1 MKTTRQNAVN
11 LSLALGALFLV
22 SGCFCR
28 SDEYGRSDDQGP
40 PSNTAPVPVAPSS
53 SDKKS
58 TSAKNADKGDFIVE
72 HLEVT
77 TPRYVEIDNQ
87 VKSEKLLTK
96 AAAKLNLALS
106 LPNDIY
112 LRTKDCNETNAYY
125 DSTDRSIT
133 MCYELMEHFYSTFRS
148 AGDTEEVAYNK
159 MFDAVKFVFLHEMG
173 HALIDAYKL
182 PVAGNEEDA
191 ADRCSSYINL
201 TELGDEGVRSILAA
215 AEGFQIESR
224 QRNRK
229 PNMADEHLLQE
240 QRFYNSLCMI
250 YGSNPSKYS
259 NIVTDGFLPKER
271 AVRCPTEYQR
281 TVDSWVSLLAPW
293 RKR

>member
-1 MKTTRQNAVN
+1 MKTIRQNAVN

-28 SDEYGRSDDQGP
+28 SDEYGRSDDP
-40 PSNTAPVPVAPSS
+40 AAPSNTIQVPAAPS
-53 SDKKS
+53 SDKKP
-58 TSAKNADKGDFIVE
+58 TAAKNADNGDFIVE

>member
-1 MKTTRQNAVN
+1 MRQTLIKLA
-11 LSLALGALFLV
+11 LALGAFFLV
-22 SGCFCR
+22 AACFCR
-28 SDEYGRSDDQGP
+28 SDEYGVSSNEPTAPQSNTVQPSGP
-40 PSNTAPVPVAPSS
+40 PSTE
-53 SDKKS
+53 KKV
-58 TSAKNADKGDFIVE
+58 TGTKNADNGDFTVE

-77 TPRYVEIDNQ
+77 TPRYVELDNQ
-87 VKSEKLLTK
+87 VKSEKLLEK

-106 LPNDIY
+106 LPHDIA
-112 LRTKDCNETNAYY
+112 LRTKDCDEVNAFY
-125 DSTDRSIT
+125 DSSDQSIT
-133 MCYELMEHFYSTFRS
+133 VCYELMEHFYSTFRS
-148 AGDTEEVAYNK
+148 AGDSDQVAYGK

-191 ADRCSSYINL
+191 ADRCSSYVNL

-215 AEGFQIESR
+215 AESFQIESR

-250 YGSNPSKYS
+250 YGSNPSKYA
-259 NIVTDGFLPKER
+259 NILTEGFLPKER
-271 AVRCPTEYQR
+271 AVRCPAEYQR
-281 TVDSWVSLLAPW
+281 TVDSWVNLLAPW
-293 RKR
+293 RKRG